1 MKIRVIPK
9 CRYLSRAMSEIWKS
23 IVFYRQEKTKKEI
36 PGCKL
41 KRLFKQ
47 SGVVP
52 VFEDRMVLITA
63 RRSDRWI
70 IPKGYVEKGLS
81 PADSAAKEAY
91 EEAGL
96 VGRVRYKE
104 IGEYRYRKFGKQFSV
119 KVFPFFIET
128 MLDEWDEM
136 HLRQRRVVSPGEAFD
151 MLYHDELKA
160 IVSGFFGIDR
170 H

>member
-1 MKIRVIPK
+1 MP
-9 CRYLSRAMSEIWKS
+9 EIWKS
-23 IVFYRQEKTKKEI
+23 IVFYRRETTKKKF
-36 PGCKL
+36 PGAKL

-47 SGVVP
+47 SGVIP
-52 VFEDRMVLITA
+52 VLEDRLVLITA
-63 RRSDRWI
+63 RKSDRWI

-96 VGRVRYKE
+96 IGRVRYKE

-119 KVFPFFIET
+119 KVFPFFIEN
-128 MLDEWDEM
+128 MLDEWEEM
-136 HLRQRRVVSPGEAFD
+136 HLRERRVVSPGEAFE

-160 IVSGFFGIDR
+160 IISGFFGISR
-170 H
+170 Y

>member
-1 MKIRVIPK
+1 MP
-9 CRYLSRAMSEIWKS
+9 EIWKS
-23 IVFYRQEKTKKEI
+23 IVFYRRETTKKKF
-36 PGCKL
+36 PGAKL

-47 SGVVP
+47 SGVIP
-52 VFEDRMVLITA
+52 VLEDRLVLITA
-63 RRSDRWI
+63 RKSDRWI

-119 KVFPFFIET
+119 KVFPFFIEN
-128 MLDEWDEM
+128 MLDEWEEM
-136 HLRQRRVVSPGEAFD
+136 HLRERRVVSPGEAFE

-160 IVSGFFGIDR
+160 IISGFFGISR
-170 H
+170 Y

>member
-1 MKIRVIPK
+1 MHAQ
-9 CRYLSRAMSEIWKS
+9 SRKYGNQLYFIGK
-23 IVFYRQEKTKKEI
+23 RDKNKKF
-36 PGCKL
+36 PCVKL

-52 VFEDRMVLITA
+52 VLEDRMVLITA

-81 PADSAAKEAY
+81 PADSAAKEAF

-119 KVFPFFIET
+119 TVFPFFIET

-136 HLRQRRVVSPGEAFD
+136 HLRERRVVSPGEAFD

-160 IVSGFFGIDR
+160 IVSGFFGINR